1 MTDPFRI
8 LRHILRRE
16 KIEASSALSHP
27 KDCPCDLCK
36 RVKAWQEKEATAYM
50 DKLEREKYAEEAE
63 IRAGLV
69 RYEVG
74 ANDTDG

>member
-1 MTDPFRI
+1 MIDVVTPF
-8 LRHILRRE
+8 L
-16 KIEASSALSHP
+16 HP

-36 RVKAWQEKEATAYM
+36 RVKAWQEREEMAYM
-50 DKLEREKYAEEAE
+50 DKLEREKFAEDAR

-74 ANDTDG
+74 AKPPEGGSHDV